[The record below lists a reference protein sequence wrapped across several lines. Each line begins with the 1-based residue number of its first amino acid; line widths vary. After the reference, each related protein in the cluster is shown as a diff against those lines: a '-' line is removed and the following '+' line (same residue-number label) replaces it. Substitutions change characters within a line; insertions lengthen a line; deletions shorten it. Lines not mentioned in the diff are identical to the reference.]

1 MRTLLVLAPVLLG
14 LALGAAPASA
24 VDFCVAPNTT
34 CGGINVGDLQ
44 AALNWATVSDNADRV
59 FLGAATYTAPA
70 SGFSYKLPSGAV
82 EIIGAGQGST
92 TLTGPNVADQM
103 VLDLIGAP
111 GTSIHDLRVEMPF
124 SVATN
129 AEGLR
134 TNGLVQHVTV
144 VDKPGEPNP
153 HVGVGLDG
161 GATLD
166 HSVVGLDPSGDNT
179 ALLTEGG
186 ANTVRDSV
194 VNGHWAVV
202 SNDDATLE
210 RSQFRGAI
218 GGIAAYRGALTI
230 ASSVVRVDHASA
242 YGIVAT
248 AGASQGGT
256 LTIDGVDVI
265 GSGAPGIV
273 GIEANNTG
281 AIAANISV
289 SIDNSIIRGADHSL
303 RAYSGAG
310 TGTVALAAK
319 YSDYDVSGNAVQGP
333 KATLTEDHI
342 SHVDDALAFG
352 PDGWDDP
359 LPTSPL
365 VDSGDPGT
373 PQGLDLGSKPLV
385 TDGNGDGI
393 ARRDVGAIETPG
405 VAQPASD
412 GQPPA
417 PDVGP
422 APGAPGP
429 DAGAATPDTQSP
441 LVTGLS
447 LSRRTFAVGRATTA
461 TAAVA
466 RGTRL
471 RYQLS
476 EAATV
481 VVRIFR
487 GRRSAG
493 KLTRHG
499 AAGSNVVRFSGRIG
513 RRALSPG
520 HYRAVVTATDAAGNK
535 SLPRRVRFRIIG

>member
-1 MRTLLVLAPVLLG
+1 MRKLLVPALVLLG

-44 AALNWATVSDNADRV
+44 TALNWAAVSDNADRV

-70 SGFSYKLPSGAV
+70 SGFSYDLPNGAV

-103 VLDLIGAP
+103 VLELIGAP
-111 GTSIHDLRVEMPF
+111 GTNIHDLRVEMPF

-144 VDKPGEPNP
+144 VDQAGEPNP
-153 HVGVGLDG
+153 HVGVGLEG

-166 HSVVGLDPSGDNT
+166 YSVVGLHPSGDNT
-179 ALLTEGG
+179 ALLLEGG

-194 VNGHWAVV
+194 VNAHWAVV
-202 SNDDATLE
+202 SNDDATLV

-218 GGIAAYRGALTI
+218 GGIAGYYGALTI
-230 ASSVVRVDHASA
+230 ASSVVRVDNPAA
-242 YGIVAT
+242 YGIIAT
-248 AGASQGGT
+248 AGGSKGGT

-303 RAYSGAG
+303 RSFSGAG

-319 YSDYDVSGNAVQGP
+319 YSDYDGNGNAVQGP

-352 PDGWDDP
+352 PDAWDDP

-405 VAQPASD
+405 VAQPAS

-417 PDVGP
+417 PDAGSASGARGP
-422 APGAPGP
+422 G
-429 DAGAATPDTQSP
+429 AGAATPDTQSP

-513 RRALSPG
+513 RRALLPG
-520 HYRAVVTATDAAGNK
+520 RYRAVVTATDAAGNK